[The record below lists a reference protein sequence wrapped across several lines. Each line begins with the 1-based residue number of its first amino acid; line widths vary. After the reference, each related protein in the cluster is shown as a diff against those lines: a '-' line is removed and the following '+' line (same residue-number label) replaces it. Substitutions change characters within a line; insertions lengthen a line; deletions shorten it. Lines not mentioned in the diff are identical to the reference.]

1 MELSCSPGKIASMPG
16 GRRKGGAKMGKNR
29 QSKIHQLIQGKSRKV
44 TDPAGRK
51 SLVLDDDQALE
62 IADNFGGNV
71 DEVYTE
77 ALSLGII
84 PYRYIH
90 NREILSPVSSLKG
103 VGKVI
108 AGALRKREVQ
118 TVYDLLYV
126 LPRSYQDRRKFVPIH
141 EVSSG
146 ETALIKGKIRE
157 LKRVRLRH
165 RAMLEMLIGNER
177 GMISA
182 RWMGAPR
189 YLFRFGKGEDI
200 VLFGRF
206 RTSAN
211 TLETYHP
218 EIIETGDEH
227 ETGRLI
233 PVYPEIEGISQRR
246 IRRIMMDAVNRF
258 TQNLEDPLPAI
269 VRETRQ
275 LPELGKAIREAHFP
289 SESKP
294 EELRRGRSPAQR
306 RLIFDEFFML
316 QLALALKRSKTS
328 RQSGIAFGTKG
339 MADLYRSL
347 PFKLTGS
354 QTKVIKEIITDMGRP
369 FPMNRLL
376 QGDVG
381 CGKTVVALIAAR
393 VAVRNGYQV
402 AFMAPTQLLAEQH
415 YLSTLELTQRM
426 DLKAALLTSGMGT
439 RADDVRD
446 GVKGGDTGILIG
458 THALIQESVRFHR
471 LGLVIIDEQHRFGV
485 AQRAVLKQKATSP
498 DVLTMTA
505 TPIPRTLGLTLYGDL
520 DISVI
525 DELPPGRKPIQ
536 TRLFHERDR
545 NRVYEILRDEI
556 KKGRQAYMVYP
567 LIERSEKMDLKDA
580 TQMADDLRDILPDF
594 RIGLIHGRMPLDQR
608 AGIMEAFK
616 QGRIDILVSTTV
628 IEVGIDIPNA
638 TIMVIENAER
648 FGLSQ
653 IHQLRGRVRR
663 SVYPSRCLLLASYR
677 KTGEA
682 RRRLGVI
689 ENTTDGFKIA
699 EEDLAIRGPGE
710 FLGERQSGFY
720 QFRVANLMR
729 DAEILSEA
737 REGAF
742 RLVEG
747 DPGLA
752 RRTYD
757 LFTQLFRGS
766 QGHWDEFVH
775 VA

>member
-1 MELSCSPGKIASMPG
+1 MGEYHRPDSDVDRESPYGK
-16 GRRKGGAKMGKNR
+16 
-29 QSKIHQLIQGKSRKV
+29 
-44 TDPAGRK
+44 
-51 SLVLDDDQALE
+51 
-62 IADNFGGNV
+62 
-71 DEVYTE
+71 
-77 ALSLGII
+77 
-84 PYRYIH
+84 
-90 NREILSPVSSLKG
+90 ILSPVSSLKG

-108 AGALRKREVQ
+108 ARELHKRGVQ

-141 EVSSG
+141 EVRSG
-146 ETALIKGKIRE
+146 KAALIKGKVLE
-157 LKRVRLRH
+157 LRSIKPRYRS
-165 RAMLEMLIGNER
+165 MLEILVGNQK
-177 GMISA
+177 GVISA

-189 YLFRFGKGEDI
+189 YLFRLRKGQEI

-206 RTSAN
+206 RTSPRM
-211 TLETYHP
+211 LETYHP
-218 EIIETGDEH
+218 EIIEVGDEN

-233 PVYPEIEGISQRR
+233 PIYPEIEGIPHRRMRR
-246 IRRIMMDAVNRF
+246 IVMDAVGRF
-258 TQNLEDPLPAI
+258 TRDLEDPLPKRI
-269 VRETRQ
+269 REAAQ
-275 LPELGKAIREAHFP
+275 LPELAEAIREVHVP
-289 SESKP
+289 SESRP
-294 EELRRGRSPAQR
+294 EDLRIRRSPAQR

-316 QLALALKRSKTS
+316 QLALALKRSKSS
-328 RQSGIAFGTKG
+328 REKGIAFGIQG
-339 MADLYRSL
+339 MEELYCSL
-347 PFKLTGS
+347 PFELTGS
-354 QTKVIKEIITDMGRP
+354 QTRVIQEITRDMSRP

-381 CGKTVVALIAAR
+381 CGKTVVALMAAWL
-393 VAVRNGYQV
+393 VVRNGYQV

-415 YLSTLELTQRM
+415 YLSTLDLTRRM
-426 DLKAALLTSGMGT
+426 NLKAALLTSGMGT
-439 RADDVRD
+439 HAEDVRNR
-446 GVKGGDTGILIG
+446 VRRGDIDMLIG
-458 THALIQESVRFHR
+458 THALIQERVRFSR

-485 AQRAVLKQKATSP
+485 AQRAVLKQKGISP

-545 NRVYEILRDEI
+545 SKVYATLRDEI
-556 KKGRQAYMVYP
+556 DKGRQAYVVYP
-567 LIERSEKMDLKDA
+567 LIEKSETMDLKDA
-580 TQMADDLRDILPDF
+580 TQMAEELRGILPDLH
-594 RIGLIHGRMPLDQR
+594 IGLIHGRMPLDQR
-608 AGIMEAFK
+608 EGIMEAFK
-616 QGRIDILVSTTV
+616 KGAIDILVSTTV

-677 KTGEA
+677 KTDEA

-689 ENTTDGFKIA
+689 EKTTDGFRIA

-710 FLGERQSGFY
+710 FMGERQSGFY

-729 DAEILSEA
+729 DGEILSKA

-742 RLVEG
+742 RLVEA

-752 RRTYD
+752 HRTYSR
-757 LFTQLFRGS
+757 LRELFRGG
-766 QGHWDEFVH
+766 QGHWDEFVD

>member
-1 MELSCSPGKIASMPG
+1 MSKCH
-16 GRRKGGAKMGKNR
+16 
-29 QSKIHQLIQGKSRKV
+29 QSD
-44 TDPAGRK
+44 TD
-51 SLVLDDDQALE
+51 SDMD
-62 IADNFGGNV
+62 
-71 DEVYTE
+71 
-77 ALSLGII
+77 S
-84 PYRYIH
+84 PYRK
-90 NREILSPVSSLKG
+90 ILSPVSSLKG

-108 AGALRKREVQ
+108 ARELHKRGVQ

-141 EVSSG
+141 QVRSG
-146 ETALIKGKIRE
+146 ETALIKGKIVEVR
-157 LKRVRLRH
+157 RVRPRY
-165 RAMLEMLIGNER
+165 RTMIEMLVGNEK
-177 GMISA
+177 GIISA
-182 RWMGAPR
+182 RWMGAPQ
-189 YLFRFGKGEDI
+189 YLFRFRKGEEI

-206 RTSAN
+206 RTSMKM
-211 TLETYHP
+211 LETYHP
-218 EIIETGDEH
+218 EIIEAGDEY
-227 ETGRLI
+227 EIGRLV
-233 PVYPEIEGISQRR
+233 PVYSEIEGISQRR
-246 IRRIMMDAVNRF
+246 IRRIVMDAINRF
-258 TQNLEDPLPAI
+258 TQDLEDPLPTMI
-269 VRETRQ
+269 REAQQ
-275 LPELGKAIREAHFP
+275 LPKLGEAIKEAHFP
-289 SESKP
+289 SESRP
-294 EELRRGRSPAQR
+294 EDLRIRRSPAQR

-316 QLALALKRSKTS
+316 QLALALKKSKAS
-328 RQSGIAFGTKG
+328 RERGIAFGIQG
-339 MADLYRSL
+339 MEEIYRSL

-354 QTKVIKEIITDMGRP
+354 QTRVVHEITTDMSRP

-381 CGKTVVALIAAR
+381 CGKTVVALVAAW
-393 VAVRNGYQV
+393 VVVRNGHQV

-415 YLSTLELTQRM
+415 YLSALELTRRM
-426 DLKAALLTSGMGT
+426 NLKAALLTSGMGT
-439 RADDVRD
+439 HADEVRD
-446 GVKGGDTGILIG
+446 RVKRGDIDIVIG
-458 THALIQESVRFHR
+458 THALIQEGVRFHR
-471 LGLVIIDEQHRFGV
+471 LGLAIIDEQHRFGV
-485 AQRAVLKQKATSP
+485 AQRAVLKQKGISP

-545 NRVYEILRDEI
+545 SKVYAMLRDEI
-556 KKGRQAYMVYP
+556 SKGRQAYVVYP
-567 LIERSEKMDLKDA
+567 LIEKSEKMDLKDA
-580 TQMADDLRDILPDF
+580 THMAEELRGVLPDF
-594 RIGLIHGRMPLDQR
+594 HIGLIHGRMPLDQR
-608 AGIMEAFK
+608 EGAMEAFK
-616 QGRIDILVSTTV
+616 KGTIDILVSTTV

-663 SVYPSRCLLLASYR
+663 SVYPSKCLLLASYR

-689 ENTTDGFKIA
+689 EKTTDGFRIA

-742 RLVEG
+742 RLMEG

-752 RRTYD
+752 HRTYNLLRE
-757 LFTQLFRGS
+757 LFAGG
-766 QGHWDEFVH
+766 QGHWDEFVD

>member
-1 MELSCSPGKIASMPG
+1 M
-16 GRRKGGAKMGKNR
+16 MGKYYR
-29 QSKIHQLIQGKSRKV
+29 SD
-44 TDPAGRK
+44 TDSDRD
-51 SLVLDDDQALE
+51 S
-62 IADNFGGNV
+62 
-71 DEVYTE
+71 
-77 ALSLGII
+77 
-84 PYRYIH
+84 PYG
-90 NREILSPVSSLKG
+90 EILSPVICLKG

-108 AGALRKREVQ
+108 ARELHKRGVQ

-146 ETALIKGKIRE
+146 GTALIKGKILEVR
-157 LKRVRLRH
+157 RVRPRY
-165 RAMLEMLIGNER
+165 RTMLEMLVGNEK
-177 GMISA
+177 GIISA
-182 RWMGAPR
+182 RWMGAPP
-189 YLFRFGKGEDI
+189 YLFKFRKGEDI

-206 RTSAN
+206 RTSGKM
-211 TLETYHP
+211 LETYHP
-218 EIIETGDEH
+218 EIIEVGDEH
-227 ETGRLI
+227 EIGRLI
-233 PVYPEIEGISQRR
+233 PVYPEIEGISQRG
-246 IRRIMMDAVNRF
+246 IRRIVMDAVSRF
-258 TQNLEDPLPAI
+258 TQNLEDPLPGRI
-269 VRETRQ
+269 REARQ
-275 LPELGKAIREAHFP
+275 LPELGKAIKEAHFP
-289 SESKP
+289 SESRP
-294 EELRRGRSPAQR
+294 QGLRIRRSPAQK

-316 QLALALKRSKTS
+316 QLALALKRSKAS
-328 RQSGIAFGTKG
+328 REKGITFEIKG
-339 MADLYRSL
+339 MEDLYPTL

-354 QTKVIKEIITDMGRP
+354 QTRVIQEITRDMSRP

-381 CGKTVVALIAAR
+381 CGKTVVALIAAW
-393 VAVRNGYQV
+393 AVVKNGYQV

-415 YLSTLELTQRM
+415 YLSTLELTRRM
-426 DLKAALLTSGMGT
+426 NLKAALLTSGMGT
-439 RADDVRD
+439 HAEDVRD
-446 GVKGGDTGILIG
+446 SVKRGDIDILIG
-458 THALIQESVRFHR
+458 THALIQESVRFSR
-471 LGLVIIDEQHRFGV
+471 LGLAIIDEQHRFGV
-485 AQRAVLKQKATSP
+485 AQRAVLKQKGISP

-525 DELPPGRKPIQ
+525 DELPPGRKSIQ

-545 NRVYEILRDEI
+545 GKVYAILTDEI

-567 LIERSEKMDLKDA
+567 LIEQSEKMDLKDA
-580 TQMADDLRDILPDF
+580 TQMAEELRGILPDF
-594 RIGLIHGRMPLDQR
+594 HTGLIHGRMPLDQR
-608 AGIMEAFK
+608 EGVMDAFK
-616 QGRIDILVSTTV
+616 KGTLDILVSTTV

-638 TIMVIENAER
+638 TVMVIENAER

-663 SVYPSRCLLLASYR
+663 SVYPSKCLLLASYR
-677 KTGEA
+677 KTDDA

-689 ENTTDGFKIA
+689 EKTTDGFRIA

-710 FLGERQSGFY
+710 FMGERQSGFY

-742 RLVEG
+742 SLVEA

-752 RRTYD
+752 HRTYN
-757 LFTQLFRGS
+757 LLRELFRGS
-766 QGHWDEFVH
+766 QGHWDEFLD